1 MKVLSNIDLG
11 GVAKIVNLLSPTEGS
26 DLVSKSFV
34 ENKIDKAITDF
45 DFQNDVKAIQSD
57 ATLVIDSPVVG
68 DRYVIKDPTTL
79 DSSFGEIEGLEA
91 GDIVQYDGSKFVVT
105 YDVSSKGDGVLLF
118 SQSEKQFFKYVNNT
132 WTIANLNIINAGRGL
147 ENIDDTFNVKIDN
160 VSIGLNVGNQL
171 EVIDKSITKTKL
183 GTDLAGL
190 GLEQNT
196 DGSLKV
202 KLNDSRLATDAD
214 GLKIVGSLNPK
225 FVSTIGDGTATSFT
239 VNHNFNTRDVIVQV
253 FDNETFANIS
263 TDIVRIDENNI
274 TVSFSQAP
282 TLNQYRVVIM
292 S

>member
-1 MKVLSNIDLG
+1 M
-11 GVAKIVNLLSPTEGS
+11 
-26 DLVSKSFV
+26 
-34 ENKIDKAITDF
+34 
-45 DFQNDVKAIQSD
+45 
-57 ATLVIDSPVVG
+57 
-68 DRYVIKDPTTL
+68 
-79 DSSFGEIEGLEA
+79 EIY
-91 GDIVQYDGSKFVVT
+91 VQYDGSKFVVT

-118 SQSEKQFFKYVNNT
+118 SKSDKQFFKYVNNT
-132 WTIANLNIINAGRGL
+132 WSIADLTTINAGRGL

-160 VSIGLNVGNQL
+160 VSIGLNVGNQI
-171 EVIDKSITKTKL
+171 EVIDRSITKSKL

-196 DGSLKV
+196 DGSLKI

-225 FVSTIGDGTATSFT
+225 FATTIGDGTTTSFT

-253 FDNETFANIS
+253 FDNETFANVS
-263 TDIVRIDENNI
+263 TDVVRVDENNI

-282 TLNQYRVVIM
+282 TLDQYRVVVM